1 MTSSYGSLEIV
12 REILDIEEGE
22 ETRKIIKLKRL
33 SNVWLDSYVHS
44 DILSDV
50 SIDVKNAAVEY
61 HTIYLFRLSSEKF
74 SSGSTDFATEWKD
87 NGKELIDREI
97 LKNSE
102 IYIIKKVNK

>member
-1 MTSSYGSLEIV
+1 MSSWGNLEII
-12 REILDIEEGE
+12 RELLDIDSGT
-22 ETRKIIKLKRL
+22 ETRKLIQLKKL
-33 SNVWLDSYVHS
+33 SNVWINAYVHS

-50 SIDVKNAAVEY
+50 STDVKNAVVEY

-87 NGKELIDREI
+87 NGKELLDREI

-102 IYIIKKVNK
+102 IYIATKVND